1 MLVIRRIVLG
11 LVFTWF
17 FFGSLGHFFD
27 ATFFAGLVPSYVPFP
42 HAAVAITGAC
52 ELLGAVGLLIAKTR
66 TAAGLG
72 LFVLTLCVTPVN
84 FNMWRSEEHTSE
96 LQSLMRISYAVFC
109 LKKTKITQKDKHNA
123 TTNMM

>member
-72 LFVLTLCVTPVN
+72 LFVLTPCVTPVH
-84 FNMWRSEEHTSE
+84 FNMLLHSHP
-96 LQSLMRISYAVFC
+96 F
-109 LKKTKITQKDKHNA
+109 TQFHS
-123 TTNMM
+123 TFFSVRLTLTLP